1 MNQPLSDITVL
12 DLSMLLPGPFC
23 SMIMADFGARVIKIE
38 RPGSG
43 DLMRDYVPR
52 YPVYSGHFAILNRNK
67 ESLTLNFKSE
77 DGRSIFY
84 KLVERSDVLIEGFR
98 PGVMERLGFGYEALS
113 RINEGLIYCSISG
126 FGQETPY
133 RDLAG
138 HDLNYIGLNG
148 ILDLTGNPNGAPVV
162 PGILVGDIGGGAYP
176 ALVGILLA
184 LLGRSRTGRG
194 QYIDISM
201 YDGSFFWLFNAAG
214 TFFTSGITPTRGKG
228 LTFGGSPR
236 YQIYPTKDGRYLA
249 VAAIEDH
256 FWNNLCDLLE
266 IDDPRIRLQ
275 DWDHADLAI
284 TTLTEKFRNKTSRE
298 WAEAF
303 EGKDVCAVV
312 IRDFKGAASDP
323 HFEFSEMIRVV
334 SGPDGKPQKVLG
346 NPIKMSKTPYQ
357 IRHAAPLLGQDTGRI
372 LQELG
377 YSEADYK
384 GFTDRDIV

>member
-1 MNQPLSDITVL
+1 MGQALSDITVL

-38 RPGSG
+38 RPGTG

-52 YPVYSGHFAILNRNK
+52 FPAYSGNFAILNRNK
-67 ESLTLNFKSE
+67 ESLTLDLKSE

-84 KLVERSDVLIEGFR
+84 KLAEKSDVIIEGFR
-98 PGVMERLGFGYEALS
+98 PGVMDRLGFGYEALS
-113 RINEGLIYCSISG
+113 RINKGLIYCSISG

-148 ILDLTGNPNGAPVV
+148 ILDLTGNRNGAPVV

-184 LLGRSRTGRG
+184 LLARNRIGKG

-214 TFFTSGITPTRGKG
+214 TFFTSGVTPTRGKE
-228 LTFGGSPR
+228 LTTGGSPR
-236 YQIYPTKDGRYLA
+236 YQIYMTKDDHYLA
-249 VAAIEDH
+249 VAALEDQ

-266 IDDPRIRLQ
+266 IDDSRIRLQ
-275 DWDHADLAI
+275 DWEYADLAME
-284 TTLTEKFRNKTSRE
+284 TLAENFRHKTARE

-303 EGKDVCAVV
+303 EGKDVCTFL
-312 IRDFKGAASDP
+312 IRDFKEAVADP
-323 HFEFSEMIRVV
+323 HFEFSKMIQVIP
-334 SGPDGKPQKVLG
+334 GPDGKPQKILG
-346 NPIKMSKTPYQ
+346 NPIKMGETPYQ
-357 IRHAAPLLGQDTGRI
+357 MRHAAPLLGQDTGRI
-372 LQELG
+372 LQEFG
-377 YSEADYK
+377 YSDAEYK
-384 GFTDRDIV
+384 SFADRDIV